1 VKRKFFPI
9 LLSVSL
15 SVNLLAVIGAAAF
28 IYRKGG
34 IPWLEHKMVLA
45 FSTVQTGLSPGLY
58 PNPNHQL
65 LTAGPYKDSKLSV
78 YEQLAIGPND
88 IVFIGD
94 SIMDLG
100 EWSELFEDR
109 HAKKRTLDGDD
120 THTVLSRLGAIIE
133 GKPRHVVF
141 LCGINNF
148 QKGIPY
154 AQTTQEYAQI
164 VAMLSFELPD
174 THLWL
179 LQVFP
184 VNTQLYER
192 WIVPAY
198 PSLIRPTRAEVEK
211 LNDYIATLAVARSRT
226 HFVKMPSLL
235 DSSGELGEVYTL
247 DGLHLNGRG
256 LKEVAAHLRQ
266 LLFQSV
272 QAQHTNE
279 ADRL

>member
-15 SVNLLAVIGAAAF
+15 SVNVFAVIGAAAF

-34 IPWLEHKMVLA
+34 IPWLEHKMALA
-45 FSTVQTGLSPGLY
+45 FSTAQAGLAAGPY
-58 PNPNHQL
+58 PNNEL
-65 LTAGPYKDSKLSV
+65 LSEGSYKDSKLSV

-120 THTVLSRLGAIIE
+120 THTVLSRLGTIID

-164 VAMLSFELPD
+164 VAMLSFWTPL
-174 THLWL
+174 
-179 LQVFP
+179 
-184 VNTQLYER
+184 VNWER
-192 WIVPAY
+192 
-198 PSLIRPTRAEVEK
+198 
-211 LNDYIATLAVARSRT
+211 RT
-226 HFVKMPSLL
+226 P
-235 DSSGELGEVYTL
+235 
-247 DGLHLNGRG
+247 
-256 LKEVAAHLRQ
+256 
-266 LLFQSV
+266 
-272 QAQHTNE
+272 
-279 ADRL
+279 